1 MQWQRTQN
9 NVPGHFM
16 YLFFESTFLYKK
28 YLPSV

>member
-1 MQWQRTQN
+1 MESQRAQN

-16 YLFFESTFLYKK
+16 YLFTENTLLYKK